1 MSFRRALMPVSLAAL
16 VLGACGSDDGG
27 DLPPQAEAGRSV
39 IRDNGCSSCHGA
51 NGQGGVG
58 PAFEGLYGTEVTF
71 EDGSTAIADDAYITE
86 SIKDPG
92 AKKVEGYRV
101 PMPANNLDDDQIAD
115 VIAFIRAIGPEDGAG

>member
-1 MSFRRALMPVSLAAL
+1 MSFRGALVFVPLAAL
-16 VLGACGSDDGG
+16 VLGACGSGDDA
-27 DLPPQAEAGRSV
+27 DLSPQAQSGRSV